1 MMTFAFAVSNFGHV
15 YRGVPEKRNLQSDTK
30 HQHIAAWKGVP
41 ITHKYY
47 ITSLHSDVVLRDT
60 KADRRNCRCRSR
72 RITHRVVVVEDV
84 MTGTFRDDKERSDHE
99 QEEMIE

>member
-1 MMTFAFAVSNFGHV
+1 MALVTELLFELSN
-15 YRGVPEKRNLQSDTK
+15 
-30 HQHIAAWKGVP
+30 
-41 ITHKYY
+41 
-47 ITSLHSDVVLRDT
+47 TSLHSDVVLRDT

-84 MTGTFRDDKERSDHE
+84 MTGTWRDDKERSDHE